1 MSKQKNKSDFKAK
14 SMAEMQEQGV
24 LVVEILGSAA
34 ENGFINIGTKTG
46 DVGKFFYFRWHL
58 AKATTSS

>member
-1 MSKQKNKSDFKAK
+1 
-14 SMAEMQEQGV
+14 MQ
-24 LVVEILGSAA
+24 ILGSAA

-46 DVGKFFYFRWHL
+46 DVGKFFFFRWHL